1 MTSGE
6 EDEKRIMQT
15 SCKLYQFCPVG
26 KTWIDRGGGTLRL
39 NEKEQDGVST
49 SRLVVR
55 SKAVMRVGNVLCG
68 PGYNYMQLH
77 TITDNYIQLQT
88 DEILRKKRTSRN
100 FDFWCI

>member
-6 EDEKRIMQT
+6 EDETRIMQT

-26 KTWIDRGGGTLRL
+26 KTWVDRGGGTLRL

-55 SKAVMRVGNVLCG
+55 SKAVMRVGNSQSHTSVL
-68 PGYNYMQLH
+68 
-77 TITDNYIQLQT
+77 
-88 DEILRKKRTSRN
+88 
-100 FDFWCI
+100 FDFQVFVTLELL